1 MGLNILNSSLFRSCK
16 CKVFVFTLQFKVL
29 LMKPSQEYL
38 RDLADIRAMMERSTK
53 FLSLSGLAGILAG
66 LLALAGAYIVHTVFQ
81 FDPGAY
87 GYNAVTDPTV
97 LALFPKVILLASAIL
112 ALSIGA
118 AILLSIRK
126 ARQRNEKV
134 WNATSRQLLLAMAVP
149 LIAGGLLILILIAQ
163 GLIGLVVP
171 LTLIF
176 YGIALW
182 GAGFFTY
189 HDVKALG
196 LIQIGLG
203 LMAALFIQYSLL
215 IWAIGFGIVH
225 VIYGIYMHFKYER

>member
-126 ARQRNEKV
+126 ARQRNQKV
-134 WNATSRQLLLAMAVP
+134 WNVTSRQLLLAMAVP
-149 LIAGGLLILILIAQ
+149 LIAAGVLILILIAQ
-163 GLIGLVVP
+163 GLIGLVAP

-182 GAGFFTY
+182 QAGFFTY
-189 HDVKALG
+189 SDVK
-196 LIQIGLG
+196 GLG
-203 LMAALFIQYSLL
+203 IIQTGLGILAVFYIEHSLW
-215 IWAIGFGIVH
+215 IWALGFGIVH